1 MFFIYMIWEIFN
13 YYNGN
18 WKKNNEILFVNLQ
31 EDIDMTKLKKSH
43 QDLSFFGWRVD
54 LLVMKVFILM
64 MKIYILLL
72 KIERQ

>member
-43 QDLSFFGWRVD
+43 QDLSFLGWRVD
-54 LLVMKVFILM
+54 LLVMKVSILM
-64 MKIYILLL
+64 MIIYILLL